1 MNSIS
6 ASNYA
11 YNDFSFSL
19 KTSSGD
25 TLELKMYDEKSVAL
39 SQETSDSLQTTTLSL
54 SHAYGYSF
62 SYQGDGIDETDKKE
76 IDQALTLIQ
85 PMLTNYFQNV
95 QQTQTS
101 NADVTN
107 KAFDINAYLPKTKES
122 NARNYTNDSLL
133 KSIDKILE
141 AKENQNDK
149 ILKEAQKLFDA
160 LLKQRERFELYM

>member
-1 MNSIS
+1 
-6 ASNYA
+6 
-11 YNDFSFSL
+11 
-19 KTSSGD
+19 
-25 TLELKMYDEKSVAL
+25 
-39 SQETSDSLQTTTLSL
+39 
-54 SHAYGYSF
+54 
-62 SYQGDGIDETDKKE
+62 
-76 IDQALTLIQ
+76 
-85 PMLTNYFQNV
+85 MLTNYFQNV